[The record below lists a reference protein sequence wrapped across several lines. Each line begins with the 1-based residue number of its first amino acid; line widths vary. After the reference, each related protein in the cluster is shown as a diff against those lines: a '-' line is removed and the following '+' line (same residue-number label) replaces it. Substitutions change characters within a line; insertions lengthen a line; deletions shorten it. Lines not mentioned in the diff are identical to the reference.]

1 MSKELSKG
9 AAWMRGK
16 IMPIHEAS
24 LPLNDWGLT
33 RSDITYDVVPVID
46 GAFFRLTDYLNRFE
60 ASMKDMRL
68 DPKINRNDIQK
79 ALTDMVSKSGLR
91 NSYVS
96 MVCSRGV
103 PNVAGSR
110 NPKDC
115 DNHFFAWCVPYVNI
129 IKPEIA
135 QNGASAWIPDAVK
148 RIPEDS
154 VNPRNKNYHWG
165 DLTKGLFEAKDND
178 AETVILVN
186 HQDNI
191 TEGPGFNVFAVT
203 DGKVITSDHGVL
215 EGISRQTIL
224 DICDELSLEKEVR
237 PISREEFME
246 ADEIFLTTSSGGV
259 VPITKVNDRVFSNDA
274 PGEMTV
280 KLMECY
286 WNWTKNDDL
295 RIEITYNKEN
305 LNEASQIKK
314 SISKTFNRLIW
325 LTLMAAVL
333 LIMYVI
339 YTEYPEL
346 IGLT

>member
-1 MSKELSKG
+1 MSKDLSNG

-16 IMPIHEAS
+16 VIPIHEAS
-24 LPLNDWGLT
+24 LPINDWGLT
-33 RSDITYDVVPVID
+33 RSDITYDVVPVLD
-46 GAFFRLTDYLNRFE
+46 GAFFRLTDYLDRFQ

-68 DPKINRNDIQK
+68 DPKLSRDEIQK

-91 NSYVS
+91 NAYVS

-103 PNVAGSR
+103 PNVTGSR

-135 QNGASAWIPDAVK
+135 QNGASAWISDAVK

-186 HQDNI
+186 HQDYI
-191 TEGPGFNVFAVT
+191 TEGPGFNVFAVK

-295 RIEITYNKEN
+295 RVEITYNKEN

>member
-1 MSKELSKG
+1 MSKDLSNG

-16 IMPIHEAS
+16 VIPIHEAS
-24 LPLNDWGLT
+24 LPINDWGLT
-33 RSDITYDVVPVID
+33 RSDITYDVVPVVD
-46 GAFFRLTDYLNRFE
+46 GAFFRLTDYLNRFQ

-68 DPKINRNDIQK
+68 DPKLSRDEIQK

-91 NSYVS
+91 NAYVS

-103 PNVAGSR
+103 PNVTGSR

-135 QNGASAWIPDAVK
+135 KNGASAWISDTVK

-186 HQDNI
+186 HQDCV
-191 TEGPGFNVFAVT
+191 TEGPGFNVFAVK

-286 WNWTKNDDL
+286 WNWTKNDNL
-295 RIEITYNKEN
+295 RIEITYNKED

>member
-1 MSKELSKG
+1 MNKDLSNG

-16 IMPIHEAS
+16 IMPISEAS
-24 LPLNDWGLT
+24 LPINDWGLT
-33 RSDITYDVVPVID
+33 RSDITYDVVPVLD
-46 GAFFRLTDYLNRFE
+46 GAFFRLTDYLDRFE

-68 DPKINRNDIQK
+68 DPKLSRKEIQQ
-79 ALTDMVSKSGLR
+79 ALTDMVSASGLR

-135 QNGASAWIPDAVK
+135 QNGASAWISDTVK

-165 DLTKGLFEAKDND
+165 DLTKGLFEAKDNN
-178 AETVILVN
+178 AETVILVD
-186 HQDNI
+186 HKDNV
-191 TEGPGFNVFAVT
+191 TEGPGFNVFAVK
-203 DGKVITSDHGVL
+203 DGKILTSDHGVL

-224 DICDELSLEKEVR
+224 DICDELSLKKEVR

-259 VPITKVNDRVFSNDA
+259 VPITKVNDRIFSNDA

-280 KLMECY
+280 KLMDCY
-286 WNWTKNDDL
+286 WNCTKNDNL
-295 RIEITYNKEN
+295 RIEIPYNQEN
-305 LNEASQIKK
+305 SNKASPIKS

-325 LTLMAAVL
+325 LMLMAAFL
-333 LIMYVI
+333 LVMYVI

>member
-1 MSKELSKG
+1 MNKDLSNG

-16 IMPIHEAS
+16 IMPISEAS
-24 LPLNDWGLT
+24 LPINDWGLT
-33 RSDITYDVVPVID
+33 RSDITYDVVPVLD
-46 GAFFRLTDYLNRFE
+46 GAFFRLTDYLDRFE

-68 DPKINRNDIQK
+68 DPKLSRKEIQQ
-79 ALTDMVSKSGLR
+79 ALTDMVSASGLR

-135 QNGASAWIPDAVK
+135 QNGASAWISDTVK

-165 DLTKGLFEAKDND
+165 DLTKGLFEAKDNN
-178 AETVILVN
+178 AETVILVD
-186 HQDNI
+186 HKDNV
-191 TEGPGFNVFAVT
+191 TEGPGFNVFAVK
-203 DGKVITSDHGVL
+203 DGKILTSDHGVL

-259 VPITKVNDRVFSNDA
+259 VPITKVNDRIFSNDA

-280 KLMECY
+280 KLMDCY
-286 WNWTKNDDL
+286 WNWTKNDNL
-295 RIEITYNKEN
+295 RIEIPYNQEN
-305 LNEASQIKK
+305 SNKASPIKS

-325 LTLMAAVL
+325 LMLMAAFL
-333 LIMYVI
+333 LVMYVI

>member
-1 MSKELSKG
+1 MSKDLSNG

-16 IMPIHEAS
+16 VIPIHEAS
-24 LPLNDWGLT
+24 LPINDWGLT
-33 RSDITYDVVPVID
+33 RSDITYDVVPVVD
-46 GAFFRLTDYLNRFE
+46 GAFFRLTDYLNRFQ

-68 DPKINRNDIQK
+68 DPKLSRDEIQK

-91 NSYVS
+91 NAYVS

-103 PNVAGSR
+103 PNVTGSR

-135 QNGASAWIPDAVK
+135 KNGASAWISDTVK

-186 HQDNI
+186 HQDCV
-191 TEGPGFNVFAVT
+191 TEGPGFNVFAVK

-286 WNWTKNDDL
+286 WNWTKNDNL

>member
-1 MSKELSKG
+1 MSKDLSNG

-24 LPLNDWGLT
+24 LPINDWGLT

-46 GAFFRLTDYLNRFE
+46 GAFFRLTDYLDRFQ

-68 DPKINRNDIQK
+68 DPKLSRDEIQK

-91 NSYVS
+91 NAYVS

-135 QNGASAWIPDAVK
+135 QNGASAWISDTVK

-186 HQDNI
+186 HQDYV
-191 TEGPGFNVFAVT
+191 TEGPGFNVFAVK

-224 DICDELSLEKEVR
+224 DICDELSIEKEVR
-237 PISREEFME
+237 PVSRAEFME

-259 VPITKVNDRVFSNDA
+259 IPITKVNDRVFSNEA
-274 PGEMTV
+274 PGEMTT
-280 KLMECY
+280 KLIECY
-286 WNWTKNDDL
+286 WNWTKQTNL
-295 RIEITYNKEN
+295 RIEIIYDQSKSSG
-305 LNEASQIKK
+305 ASPLKN
-314 SISKTFNRLIW
+314 SISKTFNRLIG
-325 LTLMAAVL
+325 LTLVMAVL
-333 LIMYVI
+333 LILYVL

-346 IGLT
+346 IGLV

>member
-1 MSKELSKG
+1 MNKDLSNG

-16 IMPIHEAS
+16 IMPISEAS
-24 LPLNDWGLT
+24 LPINDWGLT
-33 RSDITYDVVPVID
+33 RSDITYDVVPVLD
-46 GAFFRLTDYLNRFE
+46 GAFFRLTDYLDRFE

-68 DPKINRNDIQK
+68 DPKLSRKEIQQ
-79 ALTDMVSKSGLR
+79 ALTDMVSASGLR

-135 QNGASAWIPDAVK
+135 QNGASAWISDTVK

-178 AETVILVN
+178 AETVILVDHKN
-186 HQDNI
+186 NV
-191 TEGPGFNVFAVT
+191 TEGPGFNVFAVK
-203 DGKVITSDHGVL
+203 DGKILTSDHGVL

-224 DICDELSLEKEVR
+224 DICVELSLEKEVR

-259 VPITKVNDRVFSNDA
+259 VPITKVNDRIFSNDA

-280 KLMECY
+280 KLMDCY
-286 WNWTKNDDL
+286 WNWTKNDNL
-295 RIEITYNKEN
+295 RIEIPYNQEN
-305 LNEASQIKK
+305 SNKASPIKS

-325 LTLMAAVL
+325 LMLMAAFL
-333 LIMYVI
+333 LVMYVI

>member
-1 MSKELSKG
+1 
-9 AAWMRGK
+9 
-16 IMPIHEAS
+16 MPIHEAS
-24 LPLNDWGLT
+24 LPINDWGLT
-33 RSDITYDVVPVID
+33 RSDITYDVVPVVD
-46 GAFFRLTDYLNRFE
+46 GAFFRLTDYLNRFQ

-68 DPKINRNDIQK
+68 DPKLSRDEIQK

-91 NSYVS
+91 NAYVS

-103 PNVAGSR
+103 PNVTGSR

-135 QNGASAWIPDAVK
+135 KNGASAWISDTVK

-186 HQDNI
+186 HQDYI
-191 TEGPGFNVFAVT
+191 TEGPGFNVFAVK

-286 WNWTKNDDL
+286 WNWTKNDNL

>member
-1 MSKELSKG
+1 MSKDLSKG

-129 IKPEIA
+129 IRPEIA
-135 QNGASAWIPDAVK
+135 QNGASAWISDTVK

-165 DLTKGLFEAKDND
+165 DLTKGLFEAKDNN
-178 AETVILVN
+178 AETVILVD
-186 HQDNI
+186 HKDNV
-191 TEGPGFNVFAVT
+191 TEGPGFNVFAVK
-203 DGKVITSDHGVL
+203 DGKILTSDHGVL

-259 VPITKVNDRVFSNDA
+259 VPITKVNDRIFSNDA

-280 KLMECY
+280 KLMDCY
-286 WNWTKNDDL
+286 WNCTKNDNL
-295 RIEITYNKEN
+295 RIEIPYNQEN
-305 LNEASQIKK
+305 SNKASPIKS

-325 LTLMAAVL
+325 LMLMAAFL
-333 LIMYVI
+333 LVMYVI

>member
-135 QNGASAWIPDAVK
+135 QNGASAWISDTVK

-165 DLTKGLFEAKDND
+165 DLTKGLFEAKDNN
-178 AETVILVN
+178 AETVILVD
-186 HQDNI
+186 HKDNV
-191 TEGPGFNVFAVT
+191 TEGPGFNVFAVK
-203 DGKVITSDHGVL
+203 DGKILTSDHGVL

-224 DICDELSLEKEVR
+224 DICDELSLKKEVR

-259 VPITKVNDRVFSNDA
+259 VPITKVNDRIFSNDA

-280 KLMECY
+280 KLMDCY
-286 WNWTKNDDL
+286 WNWTKNDNL
-295 RIEITYNKEN
+295 RIEIPYNQEN
-305 LNEASQIKK
+305 SNKASPIKS

-325 LTLMAAVL
+325 LMLMAAFL
-333 LIMYVI
+333 LVMYVI

>member
-1 MSKELSKG
+1 MSKDLSNG
-9 AAWMRGK
+9 AAWMKGK
-16 IMPIHEAS
+16 VMPIHEAS
-24 LPLNDWGLT
+24 LPINDWGLT
-33 RSDITYDVVPVID
+33 RSDITYDVVPVVD
-46 GAFFRLTDYLNRFE
+46 GAFFRLTDYLDRFQ

-68 DPKINRNDIQK
+68 DPKLSRDEIQK

-91 NSYVS
+91 NAYVS

-103 PNVAGSR
+103 PNVTGSR

-135 QNGASAWIPDAVK
+135 KNGASAWISDTVK

-186 HQDNI
+186 HQDCV
-191 TEGPGFNVFAVT
+191 TEGPGFNVFAVK

-305 LNEASQIKK
+305 LNEVSQIKK

>member
-1 MSKELSKG
+1 MSKDLSNG
-9 AAWMRGK
+9 AAWMKGK
-16 IMPIHEAS
+16 VMPIHEAS
-24 LPLNDWGLT
+24 LPINDWGLT
-33 RSDITYDVVPVID
+33 RSDITYDVVPVVD
-46 GAFFRLTDYLNRFE
+46 GAFFRLTDYLNRFQ

-68 DPKINRNDIQK
+68 DPKLSRDEIQK

-91 NSYVS
+91 NAYVS

-103 PNVAGSR
+103 PNVTGSR

-135 QNGASAWIPDAVK
+135 KNGASAWISDTVK

-186 HQDNI
+186 HQDCV
-191 TEGPGFNVFAVT
+191 TEGPGFNVFAVK

>member
-1 MSKELSKG
+1 MSKDLSKG

-115 DNHFFAWCVPYVNI
+115 DNHFFSFFFPYVNI

-135 QNGASAWIPDAVK
+135 QNGASAWISDTVK

-165 DLTKGLFEAKDND
+165 DLTKGLFEAKDNN
-178 AETVILVN
+178 AETVILVD
-186 HQDNI
+186 HKDNV
-191 TEGPGFNVFAVT
+191 TEGPGFNVFAVK
-203 DGKVITSDHGVL
+203 DGKILTSDHGVL

-259 VPITKVNDRVFSNDA
+259 VPITKVNDRIFSNDA

-280 KLMECY
+280 KLMDCY
-286 WNWTKNDDL
+286 WNWTKNDNL
-295 RIEITYNKEN
+295 RIEIPYNQEN
-305 LNEASQIKK
+305 SNKASPIKS

-325 LTLMAAVL
+325 LMLMAAFL
-333 LIMYVI
+333 LVMYVI

>member
-135 QNGASAWIPDAVK
+135 QNGASAWISDTVK

-165 DLTKGLFEAKDND
+165 DLTKGLFEAKDNN
-178 AETVILVN
+178 AETVILVD
-186 HQDNI
+186 HKDNV
-191 TEGPGFNVFAVT
+191 TEGPGFNVFAVK
-203 DGKVITSDHGVL
+203 DGKILTSDHGVL

-224 DICDELSLEKEVR
+224 DICDELSLKKEVR

-259 VPITKVNDRVFSNDA
+259 VPITKVNDRIFSNDA

-280 KLMECY
+280 KLMDCY
-286 WNWTKNDDL
+286 WNCTKNDNL
-295 RIEITYNKEN
+295 RIEIPYNQEN
-305 LNEASQIKK
+305 SNKASPIKS

-325 LTLMAAVL
+325 LMLMAAFL
-333 LIMYVI
+333 LVMYVI

>member
-1 MSKELSKG
+1 MSKDLSKG

-135 QNGASAWIPDAVK
+135 QNGASAWISDTVK

-165 DLTKGLFEAKDND
+165 DLTKGLFEAKDNN
-178 AETVILVN
+178 AETVILVD
-186 HQDNI
+186 HKDNV
-191 TEGPGFNVFAVT
+191 TEGPGFNVFAVK
-203 DGKVITSDHGVL
+203 DGKILTSDHGVL

-224 DICDELSLEKEVR
+224 DICVELSLEKEVR

-259 VPITKVNDRVFSNDA
+259 VPITKVNDRIFSNDA

-280 KLMECY
+280 KLMDCY
-286 WNWTKNDDL
+286 WNCTKNDNL
-295 RIEITYNKEN
+295 RIEIPYNQEN
-305 LNEASQIKK
+305 SNKASPIKS

-325 LTLMAAVL
+325 LMLMAAFL
-333 LIMYVI
+333 LVMYVI

>member
-1 MSKELSKG
+1 MNKDLSNG

-16 IMPIHEAS
+16 IMPISEAS
-24 LPLNDWGLT
+24 LPINDWGLT
-33 RSDITYDVVPVID
+33 RSDITYDVVPVLD
-46 GAFFRLTDYLNRFE
+46 GAFFRLTDYLDRFE

-68 DPKINRNDIQK
+68 DPKLSRKEIQQ
-79 ALTDMVSKSGLR
+79 ALTDMVSASGLR

-135 QNGASAWIPDAVK
+135 QNGASAWISDTVK

-178 AETVILVN
+178 AETVILVD
-186 HQDNI
+186 HKDNV
-191 TEGPGFNVFAVT
+191 TEGPGFNVFAVK
-203 DGKVITSDHGVL
+203 DGKILTSDHGVL

-259 VPITKVNDRVFSNDA
+259 VPITKVNDRIFSNDA

-280 KLMECY
+280 KLMDCY
-286 WNWTKNDDL
+286 WNWTKNDNL
-295 RIEITYNKEN
+295 RIEIPYNQEN
-305 LNEASQIKK
+305 SNKASPIKS

-325 LTLMAAVL
+325 LMLMAAFL
-333 LIMYVI
+333 LVMYVI

>member
-1 MSKELSKG
+1 MNKDLSKG
-9 AAWMRGK
+9 AAWMKGK
-16 IMPIHEAS
+16 VMPIHEAS

-135 QNGASAWIPDAVK
+135 QNGASAWISDAIK

-186 HQDNI
+186 HQDYV
-191 TEGPGFNVFAVT
+191 TEGPGFNVFAVK

-286 WNWTKNDDL
+286 WNWTKNDNL
-295 RIEITYNKEN
+295 RIEITYNKED

-339 YTEYPEL
+339 YTEHPEL

>member
-1 MSKELSKG
+1 
-9 AAWMRGK
+9 
-16 IMPIHEAS
+16 
-24 LPLNDWGLT
+24 
-33 RSDITYDVVPVID
+33 
-46 GAFFRLTDYLNRFE
+46 
-60 ASMKDMRL
+60 
-68 DPKINRNDIQK
+68 
-79 ALTDMVSKSGLR
+79 MVSASGLR

-135 QNGASAWIPDAVK
+135 QNGASAWISDTVK

-165 DLTKGLFEAKDND
+165 DLTKGLFEAKDNN
-178 AETVILVN
+178 AETVILVD
-186 HQDNI
+186 HKDNV
-191 TEGPGFNVFAVT
+191 TEGPGFNVFAVK
-203 DGKVITSDHGVL
+203 DGKILTSDHGVL

-259 VPITKVNDRVFSNDA
+259 VPITKVNDRIFSNDA

-280 KLMECY
+280 KLMDCY
-286 WNWTKNDDL
+286 WNWTKNDNL
-295 RIEITYNKEN
+295 RIEIPYNQEN
-305 LNEASQIKK
+305 SNKASPIKS

-325 LTLMAAVL
+325 LMLMAAFL
-333 LIMYVI
+333 LVMYVI

>member
-1 MSKELSKG
+1 MNKDLSKG

-16 IMPIHEAS
+16 VMPIHEAS

-135 QNGASAWIPDAVK
+135 QNGASAWISDTVK

-165 DLTKGLFEAKDND
+165 DLTKGLFEAKDNN
-178 AETVILVN
+178 AETVILVD
-186 HQDNI
+186 HKDNV
-191 TEGPGFNVFAVT
+191 TEGPGFNVFAVK
-203 DGKVITSDHGVL
+203 DGKILTSDHGVL

-246 ADEIFLTTSSGGV
+246 ADEIYS
-259 VPITKVNDRVFSNDA
+259 
-274 PGEMTV
+274 
-280 KLMECY
+280 
-286 WNWTKNDDL
+286 
-295 RIEITYNKEN
+295 
-305 LNEASQIKK
+305 
-314 SISKTFNRLIW
+314 
-325 LTLMAAVL
+325 
-333 LIMYVI
+333 
-339 YTEYPEL
+339 
-346 IGLT
+346 

>member
-1 MSKELSKG
+1 MSKDLSKG

-16 IMPIHEAS
+16 VMPIHEAS
-24 LPLNDWGLT
+24 LPINDWGLT

-46 GAFFRLTDYLNRFE
+46 GAFFRLTDYLDRFQ

-68 DPKINRNDIQK
+68 DPKLSRDEIQK
-79 ALTDMVSKSGLR
+79 ALTDMVSKSDLR
-91 NSYVS
+91 NAYVS

-135 QNGASAWIPDAVK
+135 KNGASAWISDTVK

-186 HQDNI
+186 HQDYV
-191 TEGPGFNVFAVT
+191 TEGPGFNVFAVK
-203 DGKVITSDHGVL
+203 DGKIITSDHGVL

-286 WNWTKNDDL
+286 WNWTKNDNL
-295 RIEITYNKEN
+295 RIEITYNKED
-305 LNEASQIKK
+305 LNEASQIKR

>member
-1 MSKELSKG
+1 MSKDLSKG

-135 QNGASAWIPDAVK
+135 QNGASAWISDTVK

-165 DLTKGLFEAKDND
+165 DLTKGLFEAKDNN
-178 AETVILVN
+178 AETVILVD
-186 HQDNI
+186 HKDNV
-191 TEGPGFNVFAVT
+191 TEGPGFNVFAVK
-203 DGKVITSDHGVL
+203 DGKILTSDHGVL

-259 VPITKVNDRVFSNDA
+259 VPITKVNDRIFSNDA

-280 KLMECY
+280 KLMDCY
-286 WNWTKNDDL
+286 WNCTKNDNL
-295 RIEITYNKEN
+295 RIEIPYNQEN
-305 LNEASQIKK
+305 SNKASPIKS

-325 LTLMAAVL
+325 LMLMAAFL
-333 LIMYVI
+333 LVMYVI

>member
-1 MSKELSKG
+1 MSKDLSKG

-16 IMPIHEAS
+16 VMPIHEAS

-68 DPKINRNDIQK
+68 DPKLSRDEIQK

-91 NSYVS
+91 NAYVS

-135 QNGASAWIPDAVK
+135 KNGASAWISDTVK

-186 HQDNI
+186 HQDCV
-191 TEGPGFNVFAVT
+191 TEGPGFNVFAVK

-286 WNWTKNDDL
+286 WNWTKNDNL

>member
-1 MSKELSKG
+1 MSKDLSNG
-9 AAWMRGK
+9 AAWMKGK
-16 IMPIHEAS
+16 VMPIHEAS
-24 LPLNDWGLT
+24 LPINDWGLT
-33 RSDITYDVVPVID
+33 RSDITYDVVPVVD
-46 GAFFRLTDYLNRFE
+46 GAFFRLTDYLNRFQ

-68 DPKINRNDIQK
+68 DPKLSRDEIQK

-91 NSYVS
+91 NAYVS

-103 PNVAGSR
+103 PNVTGSR

-135 QNGASAWIPDAVK
+135 KNGASAWISDTVK

-186 HQDNI
+186 HQDYV
-191 TEGPGFNVFAVT
+191 TEGPGFNVFAVK

-286 WNWTKNDDL
+286 WNWTKNDNL

>member
-1 MSKELSKG
+1 MSKDLSNG
-9 AAWMRGK
+9 AAWMKGK
-16 IMPIHEAS
+16 VMPIHEAS
-24 LPLNDWGLT
+24 LPINDWGLT
-33 RSDITYDVVPVID
+33 RSDITYDVVPVVD
-46 GAFFRLTDYLNRFE
+46 GAFFRLTDYLNRFQ

-68 DPKINRNDIQK
+68 DPKLSRDEIQK

-91 NSYVS
+91 NAYVS

-103 PNVAGSR
+103 PNVTGSR

-135 QNGASAWIPDAVK
+135 KNGASAWISDTVK

-186 HQDNI
+186 HQDYI
-191 TEGPGFNVFAVT
+191 TEGPGFNVFAVKG
-203 DGKVITSDHGVL
+203 GKVITSDHGVL

-295 RIEITYNKEN
+295 RVEITYNKEN

>member
-1 MSKELSKG
+1 MSKDLSKG

-135 QNGASAWIPDAVK
+135 QNGASAWISDTVK

-165 DLTKGLFEAKDND
+165 DLTKGLFEAKDNN
-178 AETVILVN
+178 AETVILVD
-186 HQDNI
+186 HKDNV
-191 TEGPGFNVFAVT
+191 TEGPGFNVFAVK
-203 DGKVITSDHGVL
+203 DGKILTSDHGVL

-259 VPITKVNDRVFSNDA
+259 VPITKVNDRIFSNDA

-280 KLMECY
+280 KLMDCD
-286 WNWTKNDDL
+286 WNCTKNDNL
-295 RIEITYNKEN
+295 RIEIPYNQEN
-305 LNEASQIKK
+305 SNKASPIKS

-325 LTLMAAVL
+325 LMLMAAFL
-333 LIMYVI
+333 LVMYVI

>member
-1 MSKELSKG
+1 MSKDLSKG

-135 QNGASAWIPDAVK
+135 QNGASAWISDTVK

-165 DLTKGLFEAKDND
+165 DLTKGLFEAKDNN
-178 AETVILVN
+178 AETVILVD
-186 HQDNI
+186 HKDNV
-191 TEGPGFNVFAVT
+191 TEGPGFNVFAVK
-203 DGKVITSDHGVL
+203 DGKILTSDHGVL

-224 DICDELSLEKEVR
+224 DICDELSLKKEVR

-259 VPITKVNDRVFSNDA
+259 VPITKVNDRIFSNDA

-280 KLMECY
+280 KLMDCY
-286 WNWTKNDDL
+286 WNCTKNDNL
-295 RIEITYNKEN
+295 RIEIPYNQEN
-305 LNEASQIKK
+305 SNKASPIKS

-325 LTLMAAVL
+325 LMLMAAFL
-333 LIMYVI
+333 LVMYVI
-339 YTEYPEL
+339 YTDYPEL